1 MSERFKK
8 SGSYIITFLAGIGIF
23 SLFSYAFDK
32 DLEEKSYQEKINT
45 DYNIYSLSI
54 PNEVT
59 FAGESIPLNDFE
71 VLERL
76 DRELHVNT
84 YWHSQTILF
93 FKRANRWFPVIEP
106 ILAKNKIPDD
116 FKYLALV
123 ESGFENVVSPAGA
136 TGFWQFMKAT
146 GLEYGL
152 EINDEVDERYNVE
165 KATEAACR
173 YLLNSYEKF
182 GSWSLVAASYNAG
195 MGRISSQMERQLATN
210 YWDLLL
216 NSETERYVFRIA
228 AIKVIFENPD
238 NFGFNIRKKDLY
250 KNFSVFNDTIT
261 GPIENFASYAKE
273 KNINYKLLKFFNPWL
288 RESYLKNK
296 LGKTYVIKLP
306 KEGEL
311 TTSY

>member
-1 MSERFKK
+1 MSEKLKR
-8 SGSYIITFLAGIGIF
+8 SGSYIVTFLAGVGIF

-45 DYNIYSLSI
+45 EYNIYSLSI
-54 PNEVT
+54 PAKVT
-59 FAGESIPLNDFE
+59 FAGEDIPLTDFE
-71 VLERL
+71 VKERL

-106 ILAKNKIPDD
+106 ILAKYNIPDD
-116 FKYLALV
+116 FKYLALI

-152 EINDEVDERYNVE
+152 EINDEIDERYNVE
-165 KATEAACR
+165 KSTAAACR

-195 MGRISSQMERQLATN
+195 MGRILSQMERQLATS

-216 NSETERYVFRIA
+216 NSETERYVFRMA
-228 AIKVIFENPD
+228 AIKIIFENPD

-250 KNFSVFNDTIT
+250 KQFSFVTDTIT
-261 GPIENFASYAKE
+261 GPVENFALYAKE
-273 KNINYKLLKFFNPWL
+273 KQINYKILKFFNPWL
-288 RESYLKNK
+288 RESYLRNK
-296 LGKTYVIKLP
+296 LGKTYVIQIP

-311 TTSY
+311 STPY

>member
-54 PNEVT
+54 PSEVT

-106 ILAKNKIPDD
+106 ILAKNNIPDD

-146 GLEYGL
+146 GSEYGL

-261 GPIENFASYAKE
+261 GPIENFANYAKV

>member
-8 SGSYIITFLAGIGIF
+8 SRSYIITFLAGIGIF
-23 SLFSYAFDK
+23 SLCSYAFDK

-54 PNEVT
+54 PSEVT

-106 ILAKNKIPDD
+106 ILAKNNIPDD
-116 FKYLALV
+116 FKYLALI

-146 GLEYGL
+146 GSEYGL

-228 AIKVIFENPD
+228 AIKVIFEKPD

>member
-54 PNEVT
+54 PSEVT

-106 ILAKNKIPDD
+106 ILAKNNIPDD

-146 GLEYGL
+146 GSEYGL

>member
-1 MSERFKK
+1 MYKEIRK

-32 DLEEKSYQEKINT
+32 DLEEKNYQDKINT
-45 DYNIYSLSI
+45 DYKIYSLSI
-54 PNEVT
+54 PSEVT
-59 FAGESIPLNDFE
+59 FAGEVLPLNDFE

-93 FKRANRWFPVIEP
+93 FKRANRWFPIIEP
-106 ILAKNKIPDD
+106 ILAKNNIPDD

-136 TGFWQFMKAT
+136 TGFWQFMKPT

-152 EINDEVDERYNVE
+152 EINEEVDERYNVE

-195 MGRISSQMERQLATN
+195 MKKIFSQMERQLATN

-228 AIKVIFENPD
+228 AIKVIFENPN

-250 KNFSVFNDTIT
+250 KNFSIYTDTIT

-296 LGKTYVIKLP
+296 LSKTYVIKLP

-311 TTSY
+311 TSSH

>member
-1 MSERFKK
+1 MSEKLKK
-8 SGSYIITFLAGIGIF
+8 SGSYIIIFLAGIGIF

-54 PNEVT
+54 PSEVT

-106 ILAKNKIPDD
+106 ILAKNNIPDD

-123 ESGFENVVSPAGA
+123 ESGFENVVSPTGA

-146 GLEYGL
+146 GSEYGL

-250 KNFSVFNDTIT
+250 KNFSVFHDTIT